1 MSAIQ
6 RTGPKVLSNL
16 NLLFES
22 GNVITVVGKSG
33 AGKTT
38 LIKLLSGLVRYEG
51 EVRFDNSELE
61 ELSSD
66 DSYNLIGYL
75 PQDVLMLPGS
85 IAEKH
90 IKF

>member
-1 MSAIQ
+1 M
-6 RTGPKVLSNL
+6 SNL

-51 EVRFDNSELE
+51 EVRFDNSELRV
-61 ELSSD
+61 SSD

-75 PQDVLMLPGS
+75 PQDVLM
-85 IAEKH
+85 
-90 IKF
+90 FQCQ